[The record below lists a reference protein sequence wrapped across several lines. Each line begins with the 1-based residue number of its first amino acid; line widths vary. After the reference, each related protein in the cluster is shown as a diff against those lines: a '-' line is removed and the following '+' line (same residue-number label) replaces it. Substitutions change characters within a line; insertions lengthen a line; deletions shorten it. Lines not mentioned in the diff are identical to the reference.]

1 MKPILNI
8 AAYLFV
14 SLEDLPT
21 LRTKMLE
28 ECNVRELKGTILLTG
43 EGINLFLA
51 GKENQMRGFLDW
63 LRSDSRFE
71 TLETK
76 ESWSE
81 EQPFK
86 KMLIKLKAEIIR
98 MNHPSIR
105 PEEGRANFIKPKKL
119 QEWLDRGTDDL
130 GRPVVMLD
138 TRNAFEVEYGTFENA
153 LHFNIQ
159 KFTEF
164 PEAIAAHKEQLA
176 DKTIVSVCTGGI
188 RCEKSGLYMR
198 EIGMEHSYQLEGG
211 ILKYFEE
218 VGSAH
223 YQGSCFVFDE
233 REAQKVAERVVTVGG
248 QPRLMVSDADFRY
261 ALTLRHVDWMECD
274 GNKLHSAVLGDDVLG
289 KLSSHDLGLIE
300 KRVFLLTLAAE
311 VRYGNMTQEQFDA
324 VMRGQEVKPTQAPQP
339 VGPTT
344 GMGANAAEPES
355 GPTLLATYAGAG
367 APGAAQSDAA

>member
-14 SLEDLPT
+14 SLDDLSA
-21 LRTKMLE
+21 LRSKMLD
-28 ECNVRELKGTILLTG
+28 ECNARELKGTILLTG
-43 EGINLFLA
+43 EGINMFLA
-51 GKENQMRGFLDW
+51 GKEDAMRGFLDW
-63 LRSDSRFE
+63 LRADSRFE
-71 TLETK
+71 PLQVK
-76 ESWSE
+76 ESWSDQ
-81 EQPFK
+81 QPFK

-98 MNHPSIR
+98 MNHHAIR
-105 PEEGRANFIKPKKL
+105 PEEGRANFITPKKL

-138 TRNAFEVEYGTFENA
+138 TRNAFEVDYGTFENA

-176 DKTIVSVCTGGI
+176 DKTVVSFCTGGI

-223 YQGSCFVFDE
+223 YKGSCFVFDQ
-233 REAQKVAERVVTVGG
+233 REALE
-248 QPRLMVSDADFRY
+248 
-261 ALTLRHVDWMECD
+261 
-274 GNKLHSAVLGDDVLG
+274 
-289 KLSSHDLGLIE
+289 
-300 KRVFLLTLAAE
+300 
-311 VRYGNMTQEQFDA
+311 
-324 VMRGQEVKPTQAPQP
+324 
-339 VGPTT
+339 
-344 GMGANAAEPES
+344 
-355 GPTLLATYAGAG
+355 PTLDSIPFEASNRKNLKV
-367 APGAAQSDAA
+367 S